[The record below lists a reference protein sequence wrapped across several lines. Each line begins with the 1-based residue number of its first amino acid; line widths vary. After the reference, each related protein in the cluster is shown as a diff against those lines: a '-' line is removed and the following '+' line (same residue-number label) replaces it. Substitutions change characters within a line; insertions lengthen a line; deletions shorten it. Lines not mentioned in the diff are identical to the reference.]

1 MDVTNKPLLSIGMIF
16 KNEMRCLE
24 RCMKSLEPLREA
36 IPCELIMVDTGS
48 DDGSR
53 EIAERYA
60 DILVEFP
67 WINDFAA
74 ARNAAM
80 GRASGKWYLSI
91 DADEWFDE
99 DISGLVKFL
108 RTDKDHQAALLTV
121 RNYTVESLEE
131 YSENPLVRLLRMST
145 GLRYRGAIHEAWSVG
160 NLKQMVLRNVLLHH
174 DGYVELYGARGEKKR
189 ERNRTIMRAEL
200 EKDPENLRLLM
211 SYIDCSRYEKDGP
224 EYILRASAL
233 VEEKKHDWELFG
245 PPIFRYAVMYADEQK
260 LPELDPWVE
269 RAVEWFPNSFFTT
282 IDVAQAALFN
292 AWRKQ
297 EYASCVR
304 WGESYL
310 KALDDWNHGRG
321 DQKGLKYGSLL
332 MTVPRLVKNIELVTA
347 ISNLKE
353 GNRDRTLELLD
364 NLDAA
369 GLNAAQVGNLAI
381 LLRELHEESEID
393 TAPLVSRLYDELC
406 RPTPTEEKRDER
418 RAAFIQRAS
427 VAFDPAVQKSE
438 LLEINF
444 RRPSY
449 QVFLPLADRC
459 DLGRGAAIL
468 AAENSG
474 DAAAF
479 LSQVEKWD
487 ELPIPALE
495 HALDLGVAFPP
506 EDKAMTLE
514 EMDVLASRF
523 ARKGGPIVDLT
534 IRAVDNTM
542 ETDWQSV
549 IWARELALAAIQS
562 DCWPETN
569 RGMELCRAFVKI
581 EGETLPRYYAAEAL
595 REENIPALPPMH
607 RFGWYCVR
615 AFGALDSG
623 GYQDYLR
630 LLRAGLAA
638 CPSMK
643 GIVEFLASNTPE
655 LQEKMDPSP
664 ELRAL
669 ADQVRTLLAS
679 FAPGDPSLDAIR
691 SSEAYQKV
699 AYLIEG
705 VDAGGLP
712 S

>member
-16 KNEMRCLE
+16 KNEIRCLE
-24 RCMKSLEPLREA
+24 RCMKSLEPLRKE

-48 DDGSR
+48 EDGSR

-60 DILVEFP
+60 DTLVDFP

-74 ARNAAM
+74 ARNEAM
-80 GRASGKWYLSI
+80 DRASGTWYLSI
-91 DADEWFDE
+91 DADEWLDE
-99 DISGLVKFL
+99 DVSGLVRFL
-108 RTDKDHQAALLTV
+108 KTDKKHQAGLLVV
-121 RNYTVESLEE
+121 RNYTTESLEE
-131 YSENPLVRLLRMST
+131 YSDGHLVRLLRMST
-145 GLRYRGAIHEAWSVG
+145 GLRFRGAIHEAWYLG
-160 NLKQMVLRNVLLHH
+160 NLKRMMLHKSLLHH
-174 DGYVELYGARGEKKR
+174 DGYVNLLGEQGAKKR
-189 ERNRTIMRAEL
+189 ERNRSIMQAEL
-200 EKDPENLRLLM
+200 EKDPKNLRLLM
-211 SYIDCSRYEKDGP
+211 SYIDCSRYEEDGP
-224 EYILRASAL
+224 DYILKACAL
-233 VEEKKHDWELFG
+233 VEEKHPQWELFG
-245 PPIFRYAVMYADEQK
+245 PPIFRYAVFHADEK
-260 LPELDPWVE
+260 ELPELDAWVD

-282 IDVAQAALFN
+282 IDVAQAAFFT
-292 AWRKQ
+292 AWKK
-297 EYASCVR
+297 ENYAACLR
-304 WGESYL
+304 WGEMYL
-310 KALDDWNHGRG
+310 KAIDDLNSGKG
-321 DQKGLKYGSLL
+321 DQNGIQYGTLL
-332 MTVPRLVKNIELVTA
+332 MATPRIINSVLLFTAVSYMKEKNP
-347 ISNLKE
+347 
-353 GNRDRTLELLD
+353 GRTLELLEKA
-364 NLDAA
+364 NVSGFSHVHAS
-369 GLNAAQVGNLAI
+369 NLAT
-381 LLRELHEESEID
+381 LLRELHETSEVD

-406 RPTPTEEKRDER
+406 RPTPTEGKRDER
-418 RAAFIQRAS
+418 RAAFIQKAS
-427 VAFDPAVQKSE
+427 AGFNPAVQKSE

-479 LSQVEKWD
+479 LSQVESWD
-487 ELPIPALE
+487 ELPILSLE

-506 EDKAMTLE
+506 ENKSLTLE
-514 EMDVLASRF
+514 EMDVLAGRL
-523 ARKGGPIVDLT
+523 ARKDGPIVDLT
-534 IRAVDNTM
+534 IRAVDNVT
-542 ETDWQSV
+542 ENNWQAV

-581 EGETLPRYYAAEAL
+581 EGETLPRYYGAEAL

-615 AFGALDSG
+615 AFEALDAG
-623 GYQDYLR
+623 VYQDYLR

-705 VDAGGLP
+705 MDAGGLP

>member
-1 MDVTNKPLLSIGMIF
+1 
-16 KNEMRCLE
+16 
-24 RCMKSLEPLREA
+24 
-36 IPCELIMVDTGS
+36 
-48 DDGSR
+48 
-53 EIAERYA
+53 
-60 DILVEFP
+60 
-67 WINDFAA
+67 
-74 ARNAAM
+74 
-80 GRASGKWYLSI
+80 
-91 DADEWFDE
+91 
-99 DISGLVKFL
+99 
-108 RTDKDHQAALLTV
+108 
-121 RNYTVESLEE
+121 
-131 YSENPLVRLLRMST
+131 
-145 GLRYRGAIHEAWSVG
+145 
-160 NLKQMVLRNVLLHH
+160 
-174 DGYVELYGARGEKKR
+174 
-189 ERNRTIMRAEL
+189 
-200 EKDPENLRLLM
+200 
-211 SYIDCSRYEKDGP
+211 
-224 EYILRASAL
+224 
-233 VEEKKHDWELFG
+233 
-245 PPIFRYAVMYADEQK
+245 
-260 LPELDPWVE
+260 
-269 RAVEWFPNSFFTT
+269 
-282 IDVAQAALFN
+282 
-292 AWRKQ
+292 
-297 EYASCVR
+297 
-304 WGESYL
+304 
-310 KALDDWNHGRG
+310 
-321 DQKGLKYGSLL
+321 

-438 LLEINF
+438 LGETNF
-444 RRPSY
+444 HRLSY
-449 QVFLPLADRC
+449 TAFLPLADRC

-479 LSQVEKWD
+479 LSQVESWD
-487 ELPIPALE
+487 ELPILSLE
-495 HALDLGVAFPP
+495 HALDLGVSFPP
-506 EDKAMTLE
+506 ENKSLTLE
-514 EMDVLASRF
+514 EMDVLAGRL
-523 ARKGGPIVDLT
+523 ARKDGPIVELT
-534 IRAVDNTM
+534 IRVADGAAK
-542 ETDWQSV
+542 DSWQAV

-562 DCWPETN
+562 DCWSETD
-569 RGMELCRAFVKI
+569 RGIELCRAFVKI
-581 EGETLPRYYAAEAL
+581 EGETLPRYYGAEAL

-615 AFGALDSG
+615 AFEALDAG

-630 LLRAGLAA
+630 LLRAGLTA

-655 LQEKMDPSP
+655 IQEKMDPSP

-679 FAPGDPSLDAIR
+679 LAPDDPALEAIR

-705 VDAGGLP
+705 ANAGGLP

>member
-24 RCMKSLEPLREA
+24 RCMKSLQPLREA

-80 GRASGKWYLSI
+80 DRASGKWYLSI

-145 GLRYRGAIHEAWSVG
+145 GLRYRGAIHEAWAVG

-418 RAAFIQRAS
+418 RAAFIQKAS
-427 VAFDPAVQKSE
+427 AAFDPAVQKSE
-438 LLEINF
+438 LGETNF
-444 RRPSY
+444 RRLSY
-449 QVFLPLADRC
+449 GAFLPLADRC

-468 AAENSG
+468 DAE
-474 DAAAF
+474 DAATAASY
-479 LSQVEKWD
+479 LEQVEKWD

-495 HALDLGVAFPP
+495 HALELGAAFPP
-506 EDKAMTLE
+506 EGRALTLE
-514 EMDVLASRF
+514 EMDVLAGRL
-523 ARKGGPIVDLT
+523 ARKDGPIVDLT
-534 IRAVDNTM
+534 IRTVDNAA

-562 DCWPETN
+562 DCWSETN

-581 EGETLPRYYAAEAL
+581 EGETLPRYYGAEAL

-615 AFGALDSG
+615 AFEALDAG

-630 LLRAGLAA
+630 LLRAGLTA

-643 GIVEFLASNTPE
+643 GIVEFLASNTPK

-679 FAPGDPSLDAIR
+679 FTPGDPALDTIR

-705 VDAGGLP
+705 ADAGGLP

>member
-48 DDGSR
+48 EDGSR
-53 EIAERYA
+53 RIAERYA
-60 DILVEFP
+60 DTMVDFP

-80 GRASGKWYLSI
+80 DRASGKWYLSI

-145 GLRYRGAIHEAWSVG
+145 GLRYRGAIHEAWPVG

-393 TAPLVSRLYDELC
+393 TAQLVSRLYDELC

-438 LLEINF
+438 LGETNF
-444 RRPSY
+444 HRLSY
-449 QVFLPLADRC
+449 TAFLPLADRC

-514 EMDVLASRF
+514 EMDVLAGRF

-562 DCWPETN
+562 DCWPETD

-581 EGETLPRYYAAEAL
+581 ESTTLPRYYGREAL
-595 REENIPALPPMH
+595 REENIFALPPMH

-615 AFGALDSG
+615 AFEALDAG

-630 LLRAGLAA
+630 LLRAGLTA

-655 LQEKMDPSP
+655 IREKMDPSP
-664 ELRAL
+664 ELRTL

-679 FAPGDPSLDAIR
+679 LAPGDPSLDAIR

-705 VDAGGLP
+705 ADAGGLP